1 MALSSTTQVI
11 FDTQVAT
18 VATLGQWFVDNG
30 YGTAGEGGGSY
41 TSPLTTDGDIFV
53 RSGGADARLAVG
65 ASGYVLTSSGTA
77 PQWSASATIGAMT
90 DTWNDGATTF
100 VGIGLD
106 VTDTAS
112 ASGSMMMRLR
122 RGGSNMFTVA
132 KDGGVFSNSGYT
144 AQTGGF
150 VGGGEIRVR
159 SDGCF
164 AISDTSQYN
173 VAAAKDTS
181 LWRISAGVWGIR
193 GSSTT
198 SPGALNLYQRSSA
211 PANPPSNTV
220 NLYHKRDGSSKLQL
234 IVQEPDG
241 TETVFWQ
248 QT

>member
-90 DTWNDGATTF
+90 DTWNDGATAF

-112 ASGSMMMRLR
+112 ASGSFMMRLR

-181 LWRISAGVWGIR
+181 LWRISAGVWGVR
-193 GSSTT
+193 GAST
-198 SPGALNLYQRSSA
+198 SAAGAINFLNRSSA
-211 PANPPSNTV
+211 PANPPADTLNV
-220 NLYHKRDGSSKLQL
+220 YADFDGSNKAQL
-234 IVQEPDG
+234 IIQKPDG
-241 TETVFWQ
+241 TALVAYQEP
-248 QT
+248 